1 VAVTRWVDGLT
12 SAGVAAGI
20 KPSGDLDLG
29 LLVADRP
36 ITWAGAFTRNAAA
49 AECVRW
55 NRAHLGHRARAL
67 VVNSGNANACT
78 GSAGRHTVEATA
90 AAAAEQIGCGADE
103 VLVCST
109 GPIGVPLDARL
120 IESAVPAAANSLTD
134 SVDDFSRSLLTTDT
148 FPKVSTA
155 SSSGASVT
163 GVAKGAAM
171 IAPNMATMLAFLG
184 TDANVPADAL
194 QPAVDWAVDRSFNR
208 LCLDGC
214 ESTNDSVV
222 VFATGAGPAL
232 EQEDLRAMLLDVCS
246 QLALKM
252 ARDAEGST
260 KLVRIRIEGA
270 RTEAH
275 AAELG
280 RAVARSDLWR
290 AAAHGADPNWGRVLS
305 AMGSV
310 DRRLDVERTSVAIGD
325 EVLFAKGEPSG
336 LLAAA
341 AAAMSGDE
349 FTVLVVLDQGD
360 AAAEILTADLSEEY
374 VTLNAEV
381 TT

>member
-1 VAVTRWVDGLT
+1 MAVTRWVEGLA

-29 LLVADRP
+29 LLVADHP
-36 ITWAGAFTRNAAA
+36 VTWAGAFTRNAAA
-49 AECVRW
+49 AECVNW
-55 NRAHLGHRARAL
+55 NRAALGRRMRAL

-78 GSAGRHTVEATA
+78 GTAGRHTVEATA
-90 AAAAEQIGCGADE
+90 AAAANQIGCGVDE

-109 GPIGVPLDARL
+109 GPIGVPLDAGL
-120 IESAVPAAANSLTD
+120 IEKALPAAAGSLD
-134 SVDDFSRSLLTTDT
+134 GKVADFSRSILTTDT

-155 SSSGASVT
+155 SRGGASIT

-171 IAPNMATMLAFLG
+171 IAPNMATMLAFIG
-184 TDANVPADAL
+184 TDADVPAESL
-194 QPAVDWAVDRSFNR
+194 QAAVDWAVDRSFNR

-214 ESTNDSVV
+214 ESTNDSVLV
-222 VFATGAGPAL
+222 LATGAGP
-232 EQEDLRAMLLDVCS
+232 EPEPEELRASLLDVCS

-252 ARDAEGST
+252 ARDAEGAT
-260 KLVRIRIEGA
+260 KLVRVRIEGA
-270 RTEAH
+270 STDDH
-275 AAELG
+275 TAELG

-290 AAAHGADPNWGRVLS
+290 TAAHGADPNWGRVLA
-305 AMGSV
+305 AMGAA
-310 DRRLDVERTSVAIGD
+310 DRQLDVDSTSVAIGD
-325 EVLFAKGEPSG
+325 EVMFAKGEPTG

-341 AAAMSGDE
+341 AAEMSGDE
-349 FTVLVVLDQGD
+349 FTVSVVLDQGD
-360 AAAEILTADLSEEY
+360 AMAEILTADLSEEY

>member
-1 VAVTRWVDGLT
+1 MQGLT
-12 SAGVAAGI
+12 STGVAAGI

-29 LLVADRP
+29 LLVADHP
-36 ITWAGAFTRNAAA
+36 VTWAGAFTRNAAA
-49 AECVRW
+49 AECVNW
-55 NRAHLGHRARAL
+55 NRAALGHRMRAL

-78 GSAGRHTVEATA
+78 GTAGRQTVEATA
-90 AAAAEQIGCGADE
+90 AAAAKQIGCGVDE

-120 IESAVPAAANSLTD
+120 IEKALPAAVGSLD
-134 SVDDFSRSLLTTDT
+134 GMVADFSHSILTTDT

-155 SSSGASVT
+155 ARGGASVT

-171 IAPNMATMLAFLG
+171 IAPNMATMLAFIG
-184 TDANVPADAL
+184 TDADVPAESL
-194 QPAVDWAVDRSFNR
+194 QAAVDWAVDRSFNR

-214 ESTNDSVV
+214 ESTNDSVLV
-222 VFATGAGPAL
+222 LATGTGP
-232 EQEDLRAMLLDVCS
+232 EPDPEELRAVLHDVCS

-252 ARDAEGST
+252 ARDAEGAT
-260 KLVRIRIEGA
+260 KLVRVRIEGA
-270 RTEAH
+270 STDDH

-290 AAAHGADPNWGRVLS
+290 TAAHGADPNWGRVLA
-305 AMGSV
+305 AMGAL
-310 DRRLDVERTSVAIGD
+310 DRQLDVDSTSVAIGD
-325 EVLFAKGEPSG
+325 EVMFAKGEPTG

-349 FTVLVVLDQGD
+349 FTVSVVLDQGD
-360 AAAEILTADLSEEY
+360 ATAEILTADLSEEY

>member
-1 VAVTRWVDGLT
+1 MTRWVEGLA

-29 LLVADRP
+29 LLVAHHP
-36 ITWAGAFTRNAAA
+36 VTWAGTFTRNAAA
-49 AECVRW
+49 AECVNW
-55 NRAHLGHRARAL
+55 NRDALGRRMRAL

-78 GSAGRHTVEATA
+78 GTAGRNTVEATA
-90 AAAAEQIGCGADE
+90 AAAAKQIGCGVDE

-109 GPIGVPLDARL
+109 GPIGVPLDARV
-120 IESAVPAAANSLTD
+120 IERALPAAASSLGD
-134 SVDDFSRSLLTTDT
+134 MVADFSRSILTTDT

-155 SSSGASVT
+155 SRGGASVT

-171 IAPNMATMLAFLG
+171 IAPNMATMLAFIG
-184 TDANVPADAL
+184 TDANVPAESL
-194 QPAVDWAVDRSFNR
+194 QAAVDWAVDRSFNR

-214 ESTNDSVV
+214 ESTNDSVLV
-222 VFATGAGPAL
+222 LATGAVP
-232 EQEDLRAMLLDVCS
+232 EPEPEELRAALLDVCS

-252 ARDAEGST
+252 ARDAEGAT
-260 KLVRIRIEGA
+260 KLVRVRIEGA
-270 RTEAH
+270 STDAH

-290 AAAHGADPNWGRVLS
+290 TAAHGADPNWGRVLA
-305 AMGSV
+305 AMGAL
-310 DRRLDVERTSVAIGD
+310 DRQLDVDTTSVAIGD
-325 EVLFAKGEPSG
+325 EVMFAKGEPTG

-341 AAAMSGDE
+341 AAEMSGDE
-349 FTVLVVLDQGD
+349 FTVSVVLDQGD
-360 AAAEILTADLSEEY
+360 ATAEILTADLSEEY

>member
-1 VAVTRWVDGLT
+1 VTRWVEGLA

-29 LLVADRP
+29 LLVADHP
-36 ITWAGAFTRNAAA
+36 VAWAGAFTRNAAA
-49 AECVRW
+49 AACVNW
-55 NRAHLGHRARAL
+55 NRAALGRRMRAL

-78 GSAGRHTVEATA
+78 GSAGRNTVEATA
-90 AAAAEQIGCGADE
+90 AAAAAQIGCGVDE
-103 VLVCST
+103 ILVCST

-120 IESAVPAAANSLTD
+120 IQRALPAAAGSLGPM
-134 SVDDFSRSLLTTDT
+134 VADFSRSMLTTDT

-155 SSSGASVT
+155 SSGGASVT

-171 IAPNMATMLAFLG
+171 IAPNMATMLAFIG
-184 TDANVPADAL
+184 TDADVPAESL
-194 QPAVDWAVDRSFNR
+194 QTAVDWAVDRSFNR

-214 ESTNDSVV
+214 ESTNDSVLV
-222 VFATGAGPAL
+222 LATGAGPKL
-232 EQEDLRAMLLDVCS
+232 EPDDLRAGLLDVCS

-252 ARDAEGST
+252 ARDAEGAT
-260 KLVRIRIEGA
+260 KVVRVRIEGA
-270 RTEAH
+270 STEAY

-290 AAAHGADPNWGRVLS
+290 TAAHGADPNWGRVLA
-305 AMGSV
+305 AMGAV
-310 DRRLDVERTSVAIGD
+310 DRQLDFERTSVAIGD
-325 EVLFAKGEPSG
+325 EVMFAKGEPGG

-349 FTVLVVLDQGD
+349 FTVSVVLDQGD
-360 AAAEILTADLSEEY
+360 ATAEILTADLSEEY
-374 VTLNAEV
+374 VTLNSEV

>member
-1 VAVTRWVDGLT
+1 VAVTRWVDGFT

-29 LLVADRP
+29 MLVTERP
-36 ITWAGAFTRNAAA
+36 ATWAGTFTRNAAA
-49 AECVRW
+49 AACVDW

-78 GSAGRHTVEATA
+78 GGAGRDTVEATA
-90 AAAAEQIGCGADE
+90 AAAAEQIGCSVDE

-109 GPIGVPLDARL
+109 GPIGVPLDAGL
-120 IESAVPAAANSLTD
+120 IAAALPAAAGSLTTN
-134 SVDDFSRSLLTTDT
+134 VEDFSRSILTTDT
-148 FPKVSTA
+148 FPKVSVA
-155 SSSGASVT
+155 SSGEAWVT

-184 TDANVPADAL
+184 TNADVPAGAL
-194 QPAVDWAVDRSFNR
+194 RAAVTWAVDQSFNR

-214 ESTNDSVV
+214 ESTNDSVLV
-222 VFATGAGPAL
+222 LSTGAGPKL
-232 EQEDLRAMLLDVCS
+232 EQDELRAILLEVCS

-252 ARDAEGST
+252 ARDAEGAT

-270 RTEAH
+270 STEAQ

-280 RAVARSDLWR
+280 RAIARSDLWR
-290 AAAHGADPNWGRVLS
+290 AAAHGADPNWGRVLA
-305 AMGSV
+305 AMGTV
-310 DRRLDVERTSVAIGD
+310 DRHLDVDTTSVAIGD
-325 EVLFAKGEPSG
+325 ELLFSKGEPTG

-349 FTVLVVLDQGD
+349 FAVSVVLDQGD

>member
-1 VAVTRWVDGLT
+1 VAVTSWVEGLT
-12 SAGVAAGI
+12 SAGVAGGI
-20 KPSGDLDLG
+20 KPSGELDVG
-29 LLVADRP
+29 LLVAERP
-36 ITWAGAFTRNAAA
+36 LAWAGAFTRNAAA
-49 AECVRW
+49 AECVNW
-55 NRAHLGHRARAL
+55 NRGALGRRAMAL

-78 GSAGRHTVEATA
+78 GTAGRNTVETTA
-90 AAAAEQIGCGADE
+90 AAAAEQAGCGVDE

-120 IESAVPAAANSLTD
+120 IAKALPGAKTSLARG
-134 SVDDFSRSLLTTDT
+134 VDDFSRSILTTDT

-155 SSSGASVT
+155 SSGGASVT

-184 TDANVPADAL
+184 TDADVPVDAL
-194 QPAVDWAVDRSFNR
+194 QAAVGWAVDRSFNR

-214 ESTNDSVV
+214 ESTNDSVIV
-222 VFATGAGPAL
+222 LSTGAGPKLDQQELRSLLL
-232 EQEDLRAMLLDVCS
+232 EVCS

-252 ARDAEGST
+252 ARDAEGGT
-260 KLVRIRIEGA
+260 KLVRIRIDGA
-270 RTEAH
+270 STEAH

-290 AAAHGADPNWGRVLS
+290 AAAHGADPNWGRVLA
-305 AMGSV
+305 AMGTV
-310 DRRLDVERTSVAIGD
+310 DRQLDVDRASVAIGD

-349 FTVLVVLDQGD
+349 FMVSVVLDQGD

>member
-1 VAVTRWVDGLT
+1 VAVTRWVDGFT

-20 KPSGDLDLG
+20 KPAGELDLG
-29 LLVADRP
+29 MLVTDRP
-36 ITWAGAFTRNAAA
+36 ATWAGTFTRNAAA
-49 AECVRW
+49 AACVNW
-55 NRAHLGHRARAL
+55 NRAHLGNRTRAL

-78 GSAGRHTVEATA
+78 GSAGRDTVEATA
-90 AAAAEQIGCGADE
+90 AAAGEQVGCDVGE

-109 GPIGVPLDARL
+109 GPIGVPLDVSLIARAL
-120 IESAVPAAANSLTD
+120 PAAANSLTW
-134 SVDDFSRSLLTTDT
+134 SVDDFSHSILTTDT
-148 FPKVSTA
+148 FPKVSAA
-155 SSSGASVT
+155 SAGRASVT

-184 TDANVPADAL
+184 TDADVPADAL
-194 QPAVDWAVDRSFNR
+194 QAAVDWAVDRSFNR

-214 ESTNDSVV
+214 ESTNDSVIV
-222 VFATGAGPAL
+222 LTTGAGPKL
-232 EQEDLRAMLLDVCS
+232 ERDELRAVLLEVCS

-252 ARDAEGST
+252 ARDAEGGT

-270 RTEAH
+270 STEAH

-290 AAAHGADPNWGRVLS
+290 AAAHGADPNWGRVLA
-305 AMGSV
+305 AMGTV
-310 DRRLDVERTSVAIGD
+310 DRQLDVDTTSVAIGD
-325 EVLFAKGEPSG
+325 EVLFAKGEPTG
-336 LLAAA
+336 LLGAA

-349 FTVLVVLDQGD
+349 FAVSVVLDQGD
-360 AAAEILTADLSEEY
+360 ASAEILTADLSEEY

>member
-1 VAVTRWVDGLT
+1 VAVTRWVEGLT

-20 KPSGDLDLG
+20 KLSGDLDLG
-29 LLVADRP
+29 LLVAERP
-36 ITWAGAFTRNAAA
+36 LTWAGTFTRNAAA
-49 AECVRW
+49 AECVKW
-55 NRAHLGHRARAL
+55 NRATLGRRVRSL

-78 GSAGRHTVEATA
+78 GTAGRTTVETTA
-90 AAAAEQIGCGADE
+90 GAVAKQIGCGSDE

-109 GPIGVPLDARL
+109 GPIGMPLDARL
-120 IESAVPAAANSLTD
+120 IESALPAASSSLA
-134 SVDDFSRSLLTTDT
+134 SEVDEFSRSLLTTDT
-148 FPKVSTA
+148 FPKVSKA
-155 SSSGASVT
+155 SSGGASVT

-184 TDANVPADAL
+184 TDVDVPGDAL
-194 QPAVDWAVDRSFNR
+194 QAAVDWAVDRSFNR

-222 VFATGAGPAL
+222 VLSTGAGPKL
-232 EQEDLRAMLLDVCS
+232 EQQELRVLLLEVCS

-252 ARDAEGST
+252 ARDTEGAT

-270 RTEAH
+270 STEAH

-290 AAAHGADPNWGRVLS
+290 AAVHGADPNWGRVLA
-305 AMGSV
+305 AMGTV
-310 DRRLDVERTSVAIGD
+310 DRRLDIDRTSVAIGD
-325 EVLFAKGEPSG
+325 EVLFAKGEPGG
-336 LLAAA
+336 LLSVAAA
-341 AAAMSGDE
+341 EMNRDE
-349 FTVLVVLDQGD
+349 FTVSVVLDVGD

>member
-1 VAVTRWVDGLT
+1 M
-12 SAGVAAGI
+12 AAGI

-29 LLVADRP
+29 LLVADHP
-36 ITWAGAFTRNAAA
+36 VTWAGAFTRNAAA
-49 AECVRW
+49 AECVNW
-55 NRAHLGHRARAL
+55 NRAALGRRMRAL

-78 GSAGRHTVEATA
+78 GTAGRNTVEATA
-90 AAAAEQIGCGADE
+90 AAAAKQIGCGVDE

-120 IESAVPAAANSLTD
+120 IEKALPAAAGSLD
-134 SVDDFSRSLLTTDT
+134 DMVADFSRSILTTDT

-155 SSSGASVT
+155 SHGGASVT

-171 IAPNMATMLAFLG
+171 IAPNMATMLAFIG
-184 TDANVPADAL
+184 TDADVPAESL
-194 QPAVDWAVDRSFNR
+194 QAAVDWAVDRSFNR

-214 ESTNDSVV
+214 ESTNDSVLV
-222 VFATGAGPAL
+222 LATGAGP
-232 EQEDLRAMLLDVCS
+232 EPEPEELRAALLDVCS

-252 ARDAEGST
+252 ARDAEGAT
-260 KLVRIRIEGA
+260 KLVRVRVEGA
-270 RTEAH
+270 STDDH

-290 AAAHGADPNWGRVLS
+290 TAAHGADPNWGRVLA
-305 AMGSV
+305 AMGAL
-310 DRRLDVERTSVAIGD
+310 DRQLDVDSTSVAIGD
-325 EVLFAKGEPSG
+325 AVMFAKGEPTG

-349 FTVLVVLDQGD
+349 FTVSVVLDQGD
-360 AAAEILTADLSEEY
+360 ASAEILTADLSEEY

>member
-1 VAVTRWVDGLT
+1 VAVTRWVDGFT

-29 LLVADRP
+29 LLVTERP
-36 ITWAGAFTRNAAA
+36 AIWAGTFTRNAAA
-49 AECVRW
+49 AACVDW
-55 NRAHLGHRARAL
+55 NRAHLGHRTRAL

-78 GSAGRHTVEATA
+78 GSAGRDTVEATA
-90 AAAAEQIGCGADE
+90 AVAAEQIECDVDE

-109 GPIGVPLDARL
+109 GPIGVPLDAGL
-120 IESAVPAAANSLTD
+120 IAGALPAATSSLTT
-134 SVDDFSRSLLTTDT
+134 SVEDFSRSILTTDT
-148 FPKVSTA
+148 FPKVSVA
-155 SSSGASVT
+155 SSGAASVT

-184 TDANVPADAL
+184 TNADVSPDAL
-194 QPAVDWAVDRSFNR
+194 QAAVGWAVERSFNR

-214 ESTNDSVV
+214 ESTNDSVMV
-222 VFATGAGPAL
+222 LSTGAGPKL
-232 EQEDLRAMLLDVCS
+232 EQDELRAILLEVCS

-252 ARDAEGST
+252 ARDAEGGT

-270 RTEAH
+270 STEAH

-290 AAAHGADPNWGRVLS
+290 AASHGADPNWGRVLA
-305 AMGSV
+305 AMGTV
-310 DRRLDVERTSVAIGD
+310 DRQLDVERTSVAIGD
-325 EVLFAKGEPSG
+325 EVLFSKGEPTG
-336 LLAAA
+336 LLGAA

-349 FTVLVVLDQGD
+349 FAVSVVLDQGD

>member
-1 VAVTRWVDGLT
+1 MAVTRWVEGLT

-20 KPSGDLDLG
+20 KPSGDLDVG
-29 LLVADRP
+29 LLVAERP
-36 ITWAGAFTRNAAA
+36 LTWAGAFTRNAAA
-49 AECVRW
+49 AACVDWDRTALGR
-55 NRAHLGHRARAL
+55 RAMAL

-78 GSAGRHTVEATA
+78 GTAGRHTVESTA
-90 AAAAEQIGCGADE
+90 AAAAGQIGCGVDE

-109 GPIGVPLDARL
+109 GPIGIPLDPRL
-120 IESAVPAAANSLTD
+120 IERALPAAASSLA
-134 SVDDFSRSLLTTDT
+134 SGVEDFARSILTTDT

-155 SSSGASVT
+155 SSGGASVT

-184 TDANVPADAL
+184 TDADVGVDAL
-194 QPAVDWAVDRSFNR
+194 QAAVDWAVDRSFNR
-208 LCLDGC
+208 LCLDAC

-222 VFATGAGPAL
+222 VLSTGTGPKL
-232 EQEDLRAMLLDVCS
+232 DDQELRAMLLEVCS

-252 ARDAEGST
+252 ARDAEGAT
-260 KLVRIRIEGA
+260 KLVRIRIQGA
-270 RTEAH
+270 STEAH

-290 AAAHGADPNWGRVLS
+290 AAAHGADPNWGRVLA
-305 AMGSV
+305 AMGTV
-310 DRRLDVERTSVAIGD
+310 DRGLDVTRASVAIGD
-325 EVLFAKGEPSG
+325 EVLFVKGEPGG
-336 LLAAA
+336 LLAEA

-349 FTVLVVLDQGD
+349 FTVSVALDQGD

>member
-1 VAVTRWVDGLT
+1 MAVTRWVEGLT
-12 SAGVAAGI
+12 SAGVTAGI
-20 KPSGDLDLG
+20 KPTGDLDLG
-29 LLVADRP
+29 LLVAERP
-36 ITWAGAFTRNAAA
+36 LTWAGAFTRNAAA
-49 AECVRW
+49 AECVNW
-55 NRAHLGHRARAL
+55 NRAALGRRVRTL

-78 GSAGRHTVEATA
+78 GTAGRDTVEATA
-90 AAAAEQIGCGADE
+90 AAAAGQIRCGVDE

-109 GPIGVPLDARL
+109 GPIGMPLDARL
-120 IESAVPAAANSLTD
+120 IENALPAATSSLA
-134 SVDDFSRSLLTTDT
+134 SEVDDFSRSLLTTDT

-155 SSSGASVT
+155 SSGGASVT

-184 TDANVPADAL
+184 TDVDVPGDAL
-194 QPAVDWAVDRSFNR
+194 QVAVDWAVDRSFNR

-222 VFATGAGPAL
+222 VLSTGAGPKL
-232 EQEDLRAMLLDVCS
+232 EQQELRALLLEVCS

-252 ARDAEGST
+252 ARDAEGAT
-260 KLVRIRIEGA
+260 KLVRIRVEGA
-270 RTEAH
+270 STEAH

-280 RAVARSDLWR
+280 RAVAHSDLWR
-290 AAAHGADPNWGRVLS
+290 AAAHGADPNWGRVLA
-305 AMGSV
+305 AMGTV
-310 DRRLDVERTSVAIGD
+310 DRQLDVERTSVSIGD
-325 EVLFAKGEPSG
+325 EVLFSKGEPSG

-341 AAAMSGDE
+341 AAEMNGDE
-349 FTVLVVLDQGD
+349 FTVSVVLDVGD

>member
-29 LLVADRP
+29 LLVAERP
-36 ITWAGAFTRNAAA
+36 STWAGAFTRNAAA

-90 AAAAEQIGCGADE
+90 AAAAEQIGCGTDE

-120 IESAVPAAANSLTD
+120 IESAVPAAANALTN

-155 SSSGASVT
+155 SSRGASVT
-163 GVAKGAAM
+163 GAAKGAAM

-222 VFATGAGPAL
+222 VFTTGAGPAL
-232 EQEDLRAMLLDVCS
+232 EQEALRAMLLDVCS
-246 QLALKM
+246 QLALRM

-270 RTEAH
+270 STEAH

-336 LLAAA
+336 FLAAA
-341 AAAMSGDE
+341 AAAMGGDE
-349 FTVLVVLDQGD
+349 FTVSVVLDQGD
-360 AAAEILTADLSEEY
+360 ASAEILTADLSEEY

>member
-29 LLVADRP
+29 LLVAAHP
-36 ITWAGAFTRNAAA
+36 FTWAGAFTRNAAA
-49 AECVRW
+49 AECVGW

-90 AAAAEQIGCGADE
+90 AAAAEQIGCGVDE

-120 IESAVPAAANSLTD
+120 IESAVPAAANALTD

-148 FPKVSTA
+148 FPKVSTV

-184 TDANVPADAL
+184 TDANVPGDEL
-194 QPAVDWAVDRSFNR
+194 QLAVDWAVDRSFNR

-232 EQEDLRAMLLDVCS
+232 EQEDLRAMLLEVCS

-270 RTEAH
+270 STESH

-310 DRRLDVERTSVAIGD
+310 DRRLDLERTSVAIGD

-336 LLAAA
+336 FLAAA

-349 FTVLVVLDQGD
+349 FTVSVGLDQGD
-360 AAAEILTADLSEEY
+360 ASAEILTADLSEEY